1 MTSSLRVRFGAV
13 SPPGIVDRATRSTG
27 AACGTLAALVGL
39 RAAVYFL
46 LGPGLILDDW
56 TAAGN
61 REFQGVLSIADSGR
75 LMSRPVEW
83 LTYTLIY
90 GVAGSSAKWLL
101 VLTTLLNVA
110 AVCALFVAFRRFYS
124 PRTSVIICAAWIL
137 VPNHNSMTAW
147 AANTQSV
154 VAFTLLCLGIYALSR
169 GWATAAA
176 CCLAGAVLG
185 YQLTIPPAVL
195 ATLFIGTRFVPLAA
209 ETPSP
214 TQPLT
219 LFRRAAVM
227 AAILLGVAWTTIE
240 PTYPLRVAGPRPW
253 VYVSAH
259 FGEGLF
265 ASSGAVTILALLFV
279 VTAAGGIVTALY
291 LYWQG
296 DRDRERG
303 PALVV
308 VGLIIM
314 ASGGLGTVLSGSQAY
329 GMTDRLYAVSSVG
342 AVMVWVGIAR
352 ILFASRRLIG
362 GSLVAAWCICCV
374 YGQSVSLTSWSRA
387 GEDVPA
393 LLAYIDETVVDR
405 DARIVVGP
413 RAVRRN
419 NIVGIVSPH
428 APDNALWLHRGRT
441 AGSLRIAK
449 TPDEFVVQEPG
460 EVLLRWTGD

>member
-279 VTAAGGIVTALY
+279 VTAAGGIVTSLY

-296 DRDRERG
+296 GRYRGRG
-303 PALVV
+303 PALAVVRPYHHGVGRPRHGSFRQPSLRDDRPPLCGV
-308 VGLIIM
+308 VGR
-314 ASGGLGTVLSGSQAY
+314 GRHGLGGHSTNSV
-329 GMTDRLYAVSSVG
+329 RLTSPY
-342 AVMVWVGIAR
+342 
-352 ILFASRRLIG
+352 RRLP
-362 GSLVAAWCICCV
+362 SCCV
-374 YGQSVSLTSWSRA
+374 VYLLRVWSVCFS
-387 GEDVPA
+387 D
-393 LLAYIDETVVDR
+393 LLEQ
-405 DARIVVGP
+405 G
-413 RAVRRN
+413 
-419 NIVGIVSPH
+419 
-428 APDNALWLHRGRT
+428 RGRCT
-441 AGSLRIAK
+441 R
-449 TPDEFVVQEPG
+449 TPG
-460 EVLLRWTGD
+460 IYR